1 MMAER
6 KIDIDIKKAI
16 LIDASYLDFVCGDMK
31 KHFSCVKD
39 MASRKADLSCLVTYL
54 ALDAGMAGKD
64 AIDVVIV
71 YDRHCSRLCNVLP
84 DDLDGTGVDRISFKE
99 DGVGEF
105 SFMTVQPEG
114 FAERSELYMET
125 LDILLSSGTLDSIAL
140 LAHEEE
146 YGQQL
151 DAFFAGK
158 EEGERKIGIV
168 RFGMFAPEDCGMF
181 RKELLAYPIMK
192 VLGINASDLKD

>member
-84 DDLDGTGVDRISFKE
+84 DDLDGTGIDRISFKE

-140 LAHEEE
+140 VAHEEE

-158 EEGERKIGIV
+158 EEWERKIGIV

-181 RKELLAYPIMK
+181 RKELLAYPLMK